1 MSQSFGKSMST
12 SGSSFLHKN
21 ATPTPSTLGGN
32 PPAVAQQENLESR
45 RLFQHIGLPPMAK
58 SLPSPGP
65 EDIFAPAETESDIQG
80 SPEQTRE
87 GTTESFAT
95 EAAPLETTVAAIKE
109 NAVSAAPETAVA
121 AKVETAVAAKVET
134 AVTASVETAAETTFV
149 PPEDGK
155 VQDVGTSTP
164 LFKQPSPEQVAQK
177 QENRYDI
184 PFHQH
189 EKDILT
195 YLSDF
200 TKSPEFK
207 PFQNPRSR
215 RSLTNNDG
223 ATVVEELAQDFST
236 RNLTTRKDSSSEQ
249 VRDRLGRL
257 VYEKFQDGQ
266 KWTARFLF
274 YHDQNGKKSPFVQS
288 LKSLSSDGRFREVQ
302 YSKLGQVESEKETLY
317 DLKMVV

>member
-1 MSQSFGKSMST
+1 MST
-12 SGSSFLHKN
+12 SGSSFLQKN

-45 RLFQHIGLPPMAK
+45 RLFQHIGLPPMAR
-58 SLPSPGP
+58 SLPSAGR
-65 EDIFAPAETESDIQG
+65 EDIFAPPATESEIEN
-80 SPEQTRE
+80 SPEQNCE
-87 GTTESFAT
+87 GTTETFTTDAAT
-95 EAAPLETTVAAIKE
+95 PETVLAA
-109 NAVSAAPETAVA
+109 SQETAV
-121 AKVETAVAAKVET
+121 EPTQTNAVAALEP
-134 AVTASVETAAETTFV
+134 ADMATFV
-149 PPEDGK
+149 PPQDGK
-155 VQDVGTSTP
+155 VQEVSTP
-164 LFKQPSPEQVAQK
+164 TSLFKQPSPEKIDSK
-177 QENRYDI
+177 QEKRYDI

-189 EKDILT
+189 EKDILI

-317 DLKMVV
+317 DLKMAI

>member
-45 RLFQHIGLPPMAK
+45 RLFQHIGLPPMAR
-58 SLPSPGP
+58 SLPSPAP
-65 EDIFAPAETESDIQG
+65 EDIFASPETESDIES
-80 SPEQTRE
+80 SPEQTGE
-87 GTTESFAT
+87 GTTESFTT
-95 EAAPLETTVAAIKE
+95 EAAPVGPT
-109 NAVSAAPETAVA
+109 VSAN
-121 AKVETAVAAKVET
+121 KETAVAAKVET

-149 PPEDGK
+149 PPEDGR
-155 VQDVGTSTP
+155 VRDVSTATP
-164 LFKQPSPEQVAQK
+164 LFKQTSPEQMAQK
-177 QENRYDI
+177 QEKRYDI

-195 YLSDF
+195 YLSEF

-236 RNLTTRKDSSSEQ
+236 RILTTRKDSSSEQ

-317 DLKMVV
+317 DLKMAI

>member
-65 EDIFAPAETESDIQG
+65 EDIFAPPETESEIES
-80 SPEQTRE
+80 SPEKTGE
-87 GTTESFAT
+87 VTAESFT
-95 EAAPLETTVAAIKE
+95 TKAAPLGPSGSANKE
-109 NAVSAAPETAVA
+109 NAVSAALETAVA
-121 AKVETAVAAKVET
+121 EMVATAVA
-134 AVTASVETAAETTFV
+134 ASVETAAETTFV

-164 LFKQPSPEQVAQK
+164 LFKQPSPEQMAQK
-177 QENRYDI
+177 QEKRYDI

-317 DLKMVV
+317 DLKMAI

>member
-1 MSQSFGKSMST
+1 MST
-12 SGSSFLHKN
+12 SGSSFLQKN

-65 EDIFAPAETESDIQG
+65 EDIFAPPETESDIES
-80 SPEQTRE
+80 SPEKTGE
-87 GTTESFAT
+87 GTTEPFTT
-95 EAAPLETTVAAIKE
+95 EAAPLGPTVTANKETAFLSALETAVAAKIE
-109 NAVSAAPETAVA
+109 TAVAAKIETAVA
-121 AKVETAVAAKVET
+121 AKVQT

-155 VQDVGTSTP
+155 VQDVSTSTP
-164 LFKQPSPEQVAQK
+164 LFKQPSPEQMAPK
-177 QENRYDI
+177 QEKRYDI

-195 YLSDF
+195 YLIDF

-266 KWTARFLF
+266 KWTARFLS

-317 DLKMVV
+317 DLKMAV